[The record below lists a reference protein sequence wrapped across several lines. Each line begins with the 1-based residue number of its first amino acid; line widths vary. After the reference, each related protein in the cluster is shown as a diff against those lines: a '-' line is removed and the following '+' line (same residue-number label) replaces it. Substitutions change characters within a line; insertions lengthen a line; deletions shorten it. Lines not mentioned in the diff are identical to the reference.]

1 MERGQAE
8 KGSIFPQISRNTG
21 KVMAVCVSVCFAGHQ
36 KNPYYSSVL
45 VSVLL
50 WLEKEGHW
58 DLEHL
63 RESLSEVR
71 S

>member
-1 MERGQAE
+1 
-8 KGSIFPQISRNTG
+8 
-21 KVMAVCVSVCFAGHQ
+21 MAVCVSVCFAGHQ